1 MDIKFHEGDFVEN
14 NDGRVG
20 YISAICQCDECCKR
34 GFYEPKIEYTDG
46 SEDYIT
52 NISVKNIPLNY
63 KQIGTQK
70 FSAEEHYK
78 KKMLAFKLESKI
90 YENKYN
96 ELLNLL
102 RKVNSELSEDE
113 FYEKLNIL
121 LKKTRNK

>member
-14 NDGRVG
+14 SDGRVG
-20 YISAICQCDECCKR
+20 YISAICKCDECERR

-63 KQIGTQK
+63 KQIGMQK

-78 KKMLAFKLESKI
+78 NKMLAFELKAKFWESK
-90 YENKYN
+90 YNK
-96 ELLNLL
+96 LFNLL
-102 RKVNSELSEDE
+102 RKANSELSEDE
-113 FYEKLNIL
+113 FYKKLNVL
-121 LKKTRNK
+121 LKDEE

>member
-1 MDIKFHEGDFVEN
+1 MFIVWSCKTLQNYKCLASTTVSGDGIYV
-14 NDGRVG
+14 
-20 YISAICQCDECCKR
+20 
-34 GFYEPKIEYTDG
+34 EYTDG

-102 RKVNSELSEDE
+102 RKANSELSEDE
-113 FYEKLNIL
+113 FYEKLNVL

>member
-20 YISAICQCDECCKR
+20 YISAICKCDECCKR

-46 SEDYIT
+46 SKDYIT

-63 KQIGTQK
+63 KQIGIQK

-78 KKMLAFKLESKI
+78 NKMLAFELKAKFWESK
-90 YENKYN
+90 YNK
-96 ELLNLL
+96 LFNLL
-102 RKVNSELSEDE
+102 RKANSELSEDE
-113 FYEKLNIL
+113 FYKKFNVL

>member
-14 NDGRVG
+14 NDDRVG
-20 YISAICQCDECCKR
+20 YISAICKCDECCKR

-70 FSAEEHYK
+70 FSAEEYYK

-96 ELLNLL
+96 ELFNLL
-102 RKVNSELSEDE
+102 RKANSELSEDE
-113 FYEKLNIL
+113 FYEKLNAL
-121 LKKTRNK
+121 LRKMRNK

>member
-1 MDIKFHEGDFVEN
+1 MERLTLEEAIAHAKEVAEKNYRGVDFESIDSIDDDIKAN
-14 NDGRVG
+14 
-20 YISAICQCDECCKR
+20 CLKC
-34 GFYEPKIEYTDG
+34 
-46 SEDYIT
+46 
-52 NISVKNIPLNY
+52 
-63 KQIGTQK
+63 
-70 FSAEEHYK
+70 AEEHYK

-113 FYEKLNIL
+113 FYEKLNVL

>member
-20 YISAICQCDECCKR
+20 YISAICKCDECCKR

-52 NISVKNIPLNY
+52 NISVKNIQLNY

-70 FSAEEHYK
+70 FSVEEYYK
-78 KKMLAFKLESKI
+78 NKMLAFELEVKI
-90 YENKYN
+90 YKHKYN

-102 RKVNSELSEDE
+102 RKANSELSEDE
-113 FYEKLNIL
+113 FYEGLNVL
-121 LKKTRNK
+121 LKKMRNK

>member
-20 YISAICQCDECCKR
+20 YISAICQFDECCKR

-63 KQIGTQK
+63 KQIGIQK

-78 KKMLAFKLESKI
+78 NKMLAFELESKI

-113 FYEKLNIL
+113 FYEKLNVL

>member
-52 NISVKNIPLNY
+52 NISVNY
-63 KQIGTQK
+63 KQIGIQK

-78 KKMLAFKLESKI
+78 NKMLVFELESKI

-113 FYEKLNIL
+113 FYEKLNVL

>member
-20 YISAICQCDECCKR
+20 YISAICKCDECWKR
-34 GFYEPKIEYTDG
+34 GFYEPKIEYTDD

-52 NISVKNIPLNY
+52 KNSFKDIPLNY

-78 KKMLAFKLESKI
+78 NKMLAFELKAKIWES
-90 YENKYN
+90 KYN
-96 ELLNLL
+96 ELFNLL
-102 RKVNSELSEDE
+102 RKANSELSEDE
-113 FYEKLNIL
+113 FYEKLKVL
-121 LKKTRNK
+121 LKKMRNK

>member
-78 KKMLAFKLESKI
+78 KKMLVFELEVKI
-90 YENKYN
+90 YKHKYN

-102 RKVNSELSEDE
+102 RKANSELNENE
-113 FYEKLNIL
+113 FYDRLNVL
-121 LKKTRNK
+121 LKKMRNK

>member
-20 YISAICQCDECCKR
+20 YISAICKCGECCKR

-70 FSAEEHYK
+70 FSEKEYYK
-78 KKMLAFKLESKI
+78 NKMLAFELEVKI
-90 YENKYN
+90 YKHKYN

-102 RKVNSELSEDE
+102 RKANSELNENE
-113 FYEKLNIL
+113 FYEGLHVL
-121 LKKTRNK
+121 LKKMRNK

>member
-14 NDGRVG
+14 SDGRVG
-20 YISAICQCDECCKR
+20 YISAICKCDECERR

-102 RKVNSELSEDE
+102 RKANSELSEDE
-113 FYEKLNIL
+113 FYEKLNVL

>member
-1 MDIKFHEGDFVEN
+1 MN
-14 NDGRVG
+14 LRL
-20 YISAICQCDECCKR
+20 
-34 GFYEPKIEYTDG
+34 IEYTDG

-102 RKVNSELSEDE
+102 RKANSELSEDE
-113 FYEKLNIL
+113 FYEKLNVL

>member
-1 MDIKFHEGDFVEN
+1 MDIKFHEDDFVEN

-70 FSAEEHYK
+70 ISAEEHYK

-113 FYEKLNIL
+113 FYEKLNVL

>member
-20 YISAICQCDECCKR
+20 YISAICKCDECCKR

-63 KQIGTQK
+63 KQIGMQK

-78 KKMLAFKLESKI
+78 NKMLAFELKAKFWESK
-90 YENKYN
+90 YNK
-96 ELLNLL
+96 LFNLL
-102 RKVNSELSEDE
+102 IKANSELSEDE
-113 FYEKLNIL
+113 FYKKFNVL

>member
-14 NDGRVG
+14 SDGRVG
-20 YISAICQCDECCKR
+20 YISAICKCDECERR

-63 KQIGTQK
+63 KQIGMQK
-70 FSAEEHYK
+70 FSAEEYYK
-78 KKMLAFKLESKI
+78 NKMLAFELKAKI
-90 YENKYN
+90 WENKYN

-102 RKVNSELSEDE
+102 RKVNGELSEDE
-113 FYEKLNIL
+113 FYEKLNVL
-121 LKKTRNK
+121 LKKMRNK

>member
-20 YISAICQCDECCKR
+20 YISAICKCDECCKR
-34 GFYEPKIEYTDG
+34 GFYEPKIEYTNG

-102 RKVNSELSEDE
+102 RKANSELSEDE
-113 FYEKLNIL
+113 FYEKLNVL